1 MIDAVVEWPILR
13 FDSSFDGPT
22 QLCGGGTT
30 KSSFQM
36 VIDFC
41 PSPFSRAKKQKARY
55 NLVSIYLKY
64 PKVVVYLA
72 YRPYVDIC
80 LEFLFSFLQW

>member
-30 KSSFQM
+30 KSSLQK

-41 PSPFSRAKKQKARY
+41 PSPFSRAEKQRRE
-55 NLVSIYLKY
+55 V
-64 PKVVVYLA
+64 
-72 YRPYVDIC
+72 
-80 LEFLFSFLQW
+80 

>member
-22 QLCGGGTT
+22 QLCGGGTP

-41 PSPFSRAKKQKARY
+41 PSPFSRAKKQKGEADF
-55 NLVSIYLKY
+55 LGIFLKMF
-64 PKVVVYLA
+64 KVVVCWA
-72 YRPYVDIC
+72 CQPYVGIC
-80 LEFLFSFLQW
+80 LEFPFSFLQW